1 MGISMPVTAEQNL
14 EEFRLFCA
22 HATTPQLMAIYEKE
36 LFAERMDYAAVAMQE
51 LLSPGR
57 ALK

>member
-1 MGISMPVTAEQNL
+1 MPVTARQNL

-22 HATTPQLMAIYEKE
+22 HATTSQLMAIYEEE

>member
-1 MGISMPVTAEQNL
+1 MLVTAEQNL
-14 EEFRLFCA
+14 EEFRFFCVQ
-22 HATTPQLMAIYEKE
+22 ATTSQLMAIYEKE